1 MYAPRGHRG
10 LATDCSE
17 PGPGQNPG
25 QMQAGG
31 WQWLLVS
38 LNTAEE
44 GVARCESP
52 GENVSVT
59 LSILSASS
67 THHCD
72 RLSNFLLPP
81 MPPLPYHKLWFEMLL
96 IAAAEISLRARRPSP
111 TLAKEGWWTSTSSRR
126 PGCRMARWSPWR
138 SSRAR
143 WCWWRTRPPCEA
155 PPPGTSRRW
164 TNCAQRWS
172 HSTLTLTSWS
182 IRSSLK
188 V

>member
-52 GENVSVT
+52 E
-59 LSILSASS
+59 
-67 THHCD
+67 
-72 RLSNFLLPP
+72 
-81 MPPLPYHKLWFEMLL
+81 
-96 IAAAEISLRARRPSP
+96 
-111 TLAKEGWWTSTSSRR
+111 
-126 PGCRMARWSPWR
+126 RMFR
-138 SSRAR
+138 
-143 WCWWRTRPPCEA
+143 
-155 PPPGTSRRW
+155 
-164 TNCAQRWS
+164 
-172 HSTLTLTSWS
+172 
-182 IRSSLK
+182 
-188 V
+188 